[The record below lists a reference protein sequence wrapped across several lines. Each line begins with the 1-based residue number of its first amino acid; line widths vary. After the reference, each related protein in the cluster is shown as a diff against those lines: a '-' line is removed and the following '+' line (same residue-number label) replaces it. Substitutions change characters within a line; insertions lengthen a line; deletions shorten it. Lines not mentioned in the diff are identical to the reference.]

1 MQLLN
6 QIWIQPLLAA
16 GIFPLVY
23 QVFATIDDNLSPAAI
38 ASLADKVRSLDP
50 GGHPDGLSVHDAYQS
65 VFSPRHLSPRCA
77 AAVLVVSA
85 ICYLLTVLSIPGM
98 REVLLIQPAFYLT
111 EVMPLSLLVNFV
123 ADYVALAVTRLLV
136 ERIGVAS
143 GPRTLAL
150 FALDTGAK
158 VVLVWM
164 IAYLSLSLL
173 GVIEGFRMG
182 SPGVFI
188 QDILDTEPATFVS
201 IFTPLFLS
209 SLWIWIYAGC
219 LYFLPRLASGLRRL
233 LDFEN
238 HPVRGLGL
246 VTAAASSVLGFLV
259 LAATAAVSG
268 A

>member
-6 QIWIQPLLAA
+6 QIWIQALLAA

-23 QVFATIDDNLSPAAI
+23 NVFATIDDNLSPEAKK
-38 ASLADKVRSLDP
+38 SLADKVRSLDP
-50 GGHPDGLSVHDAYQS
+50 DGHPGGLSVYDVYQS
-65 VFSPRHLSPRCA
+65 VFSPRHLSLRCA
-77 AAVLVVSA
+77 AAVLAVSA

-123 ADYVALAVTRLLV
+123 ADFVALAVTRLLLA
-136 ERIGVAS
+136 RAGAAS
-143 GPRTLAL
+143 AGRTLAL

-158 VVLVWM
+158 LVLVWVA
-164 IAYLSLSLL
+164 AYLSLSLIGL
-173 GVIEGFRMG
+173 LEGWRMT
-182 SPGVFI
+182 SPGVFT
-188 QDILDTEPATFVS
+188 QDILDSEPAAFVS

-209 SLWIWIYAGC
+209 SIWIWIYAGC
-219 LYFLPRLASGLRRL
+219 LYVLPRLASGLRRL

-238 HPVRGLGL
+238 HPVRCLGL
-246 VTAAASSVLGFLV
+246 VTAAASSVLGFFV
-259 LAATAAVSG
+259 LAATVAVSS

>member
-1 MQLLN
+1 
-6 QIWIQPLLAA
+6 
-16 GIFPLVY
+16 
-23 QVFATIDDNLSPAAI
+23 
-38 ASLADKVRSLDP
+38 
-50 GGHPDGLSVHDAYQS
+50 

-111 EVMPLSLLVNFV
+111 EVVPLSLLVNFV